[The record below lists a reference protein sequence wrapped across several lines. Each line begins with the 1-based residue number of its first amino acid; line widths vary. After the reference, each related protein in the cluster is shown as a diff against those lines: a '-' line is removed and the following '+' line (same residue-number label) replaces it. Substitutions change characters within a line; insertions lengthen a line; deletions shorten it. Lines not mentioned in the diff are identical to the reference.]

1 MKIRDRAVGFP
12 LAALTL
18 AVLACPWAAIADGE
32 PAAGDAG
39 SQPVP
44 EHPALNDRFVFMLG
58 GYSAATSTG
67 ARLDA
72 NTGVGVVVDFEDA
85 LDMADSKL
93 ILESEFRWRIN
104 ERWRLD
110 ANYFSLNRTSER
122 VLEEEIEWGDEI
134 FPIGAD
140 VDSRFKISDLRA
152 AVGYSFFRRRDKELG
167 IGVGIHA
174 TKLQASIESSGG
186 EAEATDVSAPLP
198 VVNFYATMALTDT
211 WAMNTRLDW
220 LSLNY
225 GDYSGD
231 IRFVALDFL
240 YQPFRHVGFGFGYH
254 GLLYDLEM
262 DNTDWRGR
270 VRLQVNGPS
279 AFVTASF

>member
-1 MKIRDRAVGFP
+1 MTIRDRAIGFLLTV
-12 LAALTL
+12 LAALAYPLTASSNEEL
-18 AVLACPWAAIADGE
+18 AT
-32 PAAGDAG
+32 GDDG

-44 EHPALNDRFVFMLG
+44 AHPALNDRFMFMLG
-58 GYSAATSTG
+58 GYYPSTSTA

-85 LDMADSKL
+85 LDLEDSKL
-93 ILESEFRWRIN
+93 VLESEFLWRIN

-110 ANYFSLNRTSER
+110 TNYFSLNRSSSR
-122 VLEEEIEWGDEI
+122 VLQEEINWGDVT

-140 VDSRFKISDLRA
+140 VDSQFKISDLRA

-167 IGVGIHA
+167 IGIGIHA
-174 TKLQASIESSGG
+174 TKFEASIESTSGA
-186 EAEATDVSAPLP
+186 AEATDVSAPLP

-220 LSLNY
+220 LSLSY
-225 GDYSGD
+225 EDYSGD

-240 YQPFRHVGFGFGYH
+240 YQPFERVGFGFGYH

-262 DNTDWRGR
+262 DSTDWRGR